1 MTQTLASFPLTLAYA
16 SVVDKGQ
23 VGGRG
28 VDVED
33 ACHGLQCGDV
43 LKRVAKEGEK
53 SVTHRAFF
61 PFLILDSFFPF
72 SEGPVKL
79 DSPDNS
85 MQAYVELM
93 CNVI

>member
-1 MTQTLASFPLTLAYA
+1 MTQTPASFPLTLTYA

-43 LKRVAKEGEK
+43 LKLETCGEGRREK
-53 SVTHRAFF
+53 CDSSC
-61 PFLILDSFFPF
+61 FLSFLVFDSCFILSG
-72 SEGPVKL
+72 GPVKL

-85 MQAYVELM
+85 MPSM
-93 CNVI
+93 